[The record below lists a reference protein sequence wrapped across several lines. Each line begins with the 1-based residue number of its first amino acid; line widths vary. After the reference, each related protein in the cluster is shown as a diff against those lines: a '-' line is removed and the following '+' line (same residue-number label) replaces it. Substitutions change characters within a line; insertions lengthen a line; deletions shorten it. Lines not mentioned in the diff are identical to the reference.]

1 MGEHMRERLGR
12 YGIWRSV
19 TLVSPGLAAG
29 VEGLGFSALWLGGS
43 PDGDL
48 ATVEELIAATRTLIV
63 GTSIVNIWK
72 DDAAEV
78 ARSFARIEQRHPGRF
93 VLGVGTGHREATQE
107 YTRPYEALAGYV
119 DALLGA
125 GVPRERLVLAA
136 LGPRV
141 LRLAADR
148 TAGAIPYL
156 VTPEHTRRAREILGP
171 QPLLAPEHKVVLG
184 DDEEQVRAIGRSRV
198 RHPYLGLVNYTS
210 NLRRLGWSEADLAGG
225 GSDALVDALVAHGSP
240 AHIAA
245 QLNAHLEAGADH
257 VAVQLITEEGADPL
271 EGYAELAAALAIT
284 GPAPSA

>member
-1 MGEHMRERLGR
+1 
-12 YGIWRSV
+12 
-19 TLVSPGLAAG
+19 
-29 VEGLGFSALWLGGS
+29 
-43 PDGDL
+43 
-48 ATVEELIAATRTLIV
+48 
-63 GTSIVNIWK
+63 
-72 DDAAEV
+72 
-78 ARSFARIEQRHPGRF
+78 
-93 VLGVGTGHREATQE
+93 
-107 YTRPYEALAGYV
+107 
-119 DALLGA
+119 
-125 GVPRERLVLAA
+125 
-136 LGPRV
+136 
-141 LRLAADR
+141 
-148 TAGAIPYL
+148 
-156 VTPEHTRRAREILGP
+156 
-171 QPLLAPEHKVVLG
+171 VLG